1 MIHSRK
7 VLSKVQVLHLVVYLK
22 SLQDIL
28 PKRSKSHND
37 QKDLLLCVFLAVK
50 VYFPRILFITFRFLV
65 NNLVSTYLWIYGH
78 LNLDL
83 SENSNLMNTLNI
95 LTPFPPNFL
104 SSIVLALL
112 FRHWLIS
119 SQILVTYW
127 DIKEVLMFTEVTAR
141 DIVSLRTWYSVHSNL
156 FAPVSTPS
164 SVSKNILFEWG
175 NK

>member
-1 MIHSRK
+1 M
-7 VLSKVQVLHLVVYLK
+7 
-22 SLQDIL
+22 
-28 PKRSKSHND
+28 
-37 QKDLLLCVFLAVK
+37 LCVFLAVK
-50 VYFPRILFITFRFLV
+50 VYFPHILFITFRFLRIYV
-65 NNLVSTYLWIYGH
+65 WLCYYYLFVRNQVYPFVFKLESVKWKFVELNKVFYREQIITILRFKYGH
-78 LNLDL
+78 LNLNL
-83 SENSNLMNTLNI
+83 SENSNLMNILNI

-112 FRHWLIS
+112 LHHWLIS

-141 DIVSLRTWYSVHSNL
+141 DIVALRTWYSVQSNL